1 MSLPTLL
8 FRFLLGATLVSL
20 FAAIGS
26 SFKPKSFA
34 GIFGAAPPIA
44 LASLAIA
51 SHEHGPVHVQQLA
64 RSMALGA
71 LALACYS
78 VTCVALLAIRGLP
91 VMASAALAWGS
102 WGLAATGLFYA
113 LGR

>member
-1 MSLPTLL
+1 MSVPTLL

-26 SFKPKSFA
+26 AFKPKTFA

-44 LASLAIA
+44 LASLAVA
-51 SHEHGPVHVQQLA
+51 SHEHGPIHVQQLA

-78 VTCVALLAIRGLP
+78 ATCIALLAIRGLP
-91 VMASAALAWGS
+91 VVASAALAWAS
-102 WGLAATGLFYA
+102 WALAATCLFYT